1 MFFAQLTT
9 VQLPAVRC
17 DKPLAG
23 SKLLNFFFFNFNYY
37 CLRHPNLKSVG
48 LISPGRIG
56 RCLVSL
62 AGRLLGE
69 Y

>member
-9 VQLPAVRC
+9 VKLLAFRC

-23 SKLLNFFFFNFNYY
+23 SKLLNFFILNLNYY
-37 CLRHPNLKSVG
+37 CLRHPSLKSVG